1 LHTERGKLLSA
12 CGLARLAVVLAS
24 VAVLAGCRQD
34 MHDQAKLEPLEA
46 AAFFADGAAARP
58 LPPNTVARG
67 QLREDR
73 PFYTGFVADRVWVEE
88 LPVELTPE
96 LLARGRER
104 FTVYCTPCH
113 DRTGSGR
120 GMIVQRGFKQP
131 PSYHQERLR
140 QVPIGY
146 FFDVISNGFGAMS
159 SYAAQVKPAD
169 RWAIAAWVRVLQ
181 RSQHAPVQT
190 LPESDVEQLERMA
203 AATADAAQSAEA
215 AGGEA
220 R

>member
-1 LHTERGKLLSA
+1 
-12 CGLARLAVVLAS
+12 
-24 VAVLAGCRQD
+24 
-34 MHDQAKLEPLEA
+34 
-46 AAFFADGAAARP
+46 
-58 LPPNTVARG
+58 
-67 QLREDR
+67 
-73 PFYTGFVADRVWVEE
+73 
-88 LPVELTPE
+88 
-96 LLARGRER
+96 
-104 FTVYCTPCH
+104 
-113 DRTGSGR
+113 
-120 GMIVQRGFKQP
+120 MIVQRGFKQP